1 MTGKFAGTRIQ
12 GPSMCVDAGE
22 SSTCV
27 DIANVLVLELPIIK
41 V

>member
-1 MTGKFAGTRIQ
+1 MFIGMRRQ
-12 GPSMCVDAGE
+12 GPLMSVDAGE

-27 DIANVLVLELPIIK
+27 DIANALALELPIIK